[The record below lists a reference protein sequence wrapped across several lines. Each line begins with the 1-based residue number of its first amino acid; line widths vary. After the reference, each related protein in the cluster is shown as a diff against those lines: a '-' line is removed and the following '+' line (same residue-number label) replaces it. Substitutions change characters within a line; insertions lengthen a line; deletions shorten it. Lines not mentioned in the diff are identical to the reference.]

1 MAKDKNISD
10 QEQLNLELDDPLA
23 GAFGDELPG
32 AGAEAAQGAAPAAK
46 AAGSASSSKKKRGAR
61 KSAPKTL
68 AEKGEEAL
76 NAAET
81 PKKRKKNR
89 PAQIWRNEDL
99 KKAIEDEAGDD
110 IDTDVILSS
119 YLPRRRIKMAAQAIL
134 RMDRLRLFLF
144 LGILLVIFLFLM
156 AFLQEKAGNFTIN
169 LDRLELYRKG
179 IAISA
184 DGDFTNPTARLTASP
199 VINATN
205 IAGSDIPGNVPDI
218 DGDHNGENYM
228 AYTYYLRN
236 AGKEDVALVATVNLV
251 SASKDADNAVRVAI
265 WHNGERTVY
274 ARPSADGETPE
285 PGCENFYSDT
295 IVCRFPED
303 DFKVGYVN
311 KYTVAVWL
319 EGDDPECVDAIV
331 GGAVEFTMKITASN
345 EIETTLLQKYI
356 QDIKDTLTG
365 NKPINPAGTV
375 APDFQRYENVTW
387 ETRRN
392 REDGE
397 ATGVNIN

>member
-1 MAKDKNISD
+1 MTPDERQD
-10 QEQLNLELDDPLA
+10 VLDESFDPLA
-23 GAFGDELPG
+23 GLDEP
-32 AGAEAAQGAAPAAK
+32 QAPAGPSEGPGGPDGAK
-46 AAGSASSSKKKRGAR
+46 PPKGGRKKPSKRTELSEKENTSRDEKREARKQKRIKKKADQLVR
-61 KSAPKTL
+61 
-68 AEKGEEAL
+68 
-76 NAAET
+76 
-81 PKKRKKNR
+81 
-89 PAQIWRNEDL
+89 
-99 KKAIEDEAGDD
+99 IEDADEDED
-110 IDTDVILSS
+110 DTDRVISM
-119 YLPRRRIKMAAQAIL
+119 YLPQR
-134 RMDRLRLFLF
+134 RLRLLARALLRLDKMRLALILALILIIILF
-144 LGILLVIFLFLM
+144 LLS
-156 AFLQEKAGNFTIN
+156 FLQEKMGSFTIN
-169 LDRLELYRKG
+169 LDRLELFRKG
-179 IAISA
+179 IAIDYDPNFS
-184 DGDFTNPTARLTASP
+184 NPTARLTVAP
-199 VINATN
+199 VKEATN
-205 IAGSDIPGNVPDI
+205 ISISDLPWNI
-218 DGDHNGENYM
+218 DDVDGEHNGINYM

-375 APDFQRYENVTW
+375 APDFQKYENVTW

-392 REDGE
+392 QEGGE

>member
-23 GAFGDELPG
+23 GAFEDELPG

-236 AGKEDVALVATVNLV
+236 AGKEDVGYI
-251 SASKDADNAVRVAI
+251 ASVVIESCAKGVDKAARVAV
-265 WHNGERTVY
+265 WHNGEKVVY
-274 ARPSADGETPE
+274 AAPSADGSPE
-285 PGCENFYSDT
+285 EGCVNFISDAVVCTFTEENFLIGNVDKYT
-295 IVCRFPED
+295 IVI
-303 DFKVGYVN
+303 
-311 KYTVAVWL
+311 WL
-319 EGDDPECVDAIV
+319 DGDDPECVDAIV
-331 GGAVEFTMKITASN
+331 GGSIEFSMNVKSAN
-345 EIETTLLQKYI
+345 EDDTTLFYKFV
-356 QDIKDTLTG
+356 QDIVDTLTG
-365 NKPINPAGTV
+365 NDPISAAGTES
-375 APDFQRYENVTW
+375 PDFTKYHNVTW
-387 ETRRN
+387 DTRRN
-392 REDGE
+392 Q
-397 ATGVNIN
+397 